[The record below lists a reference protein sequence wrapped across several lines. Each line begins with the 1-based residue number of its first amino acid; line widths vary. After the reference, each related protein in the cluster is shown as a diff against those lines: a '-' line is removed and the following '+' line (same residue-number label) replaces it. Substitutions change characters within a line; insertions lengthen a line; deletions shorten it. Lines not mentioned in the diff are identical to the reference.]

1 MNLRSSRWAVVAVA
15 AMTST
20 VFATT
25 SSHTP
30 QQPPAQAP
38 VIFTSE
44 ANVARID
51 VRITDKSGKPITDLR
66 QDEVQVLEG
75 GVGRPVL
82 MVQRIAEAGRTYAE
96 SAQRT
101 VAAEIS
107 TNQGAPRGQLYV
119 LLFDQEHITAGAEQ
133 KVRLAAERF
142 LKDTVHA
149 EDRVAIYGVPAPGP
163 ALTFTNNRAT
173 AVEQLQHIRGGLER
187 LTTGAV
193 GEMSTMEAYEVLRGN
208 ESVMTRFLITSDDTS
223 TSRASAIADMAKRQG
238 LSLDEQR
245 RLIRDNAQSIVTKF
259 DGNAR
264 RFLQI
269 AAEVLHTLRNVDG
282 RKTILLFSEGF
293 YGDNVTSET
302 RSLAAAAAE
311 VYGVIYAMDLN
322 SRFDSLGAESSGTD
336 IASEIT
342 SRTATVGSLAAETS
356 GALIPD
362 AISHLDSALGQL
374 GTPNNDY
381 YVVGFEPSH
390 DALDDR
396 NGYRKVEI
404 RVTRPNAVV
413 QTRTGYAAGLD
424 RRADNALPSLRRLAI
439 DSALAAPFG
448 HQGLKVEYTTYQSH
462 EASGSERVVLS
473 LEAELPV
480 LATGNPNSS
489 SADVVFVVR
498 DARTGRVAASG
509 SDQIALPSAPMRGRS
524 IGVAPWRVQ
533 FTLAPGDYLMRC
545 IVREPGGL
553 MGSADRQ
560 FIVRALGGPSVAPSD
575 LVLGRPSPELPVRA
589 TAYTAEPL
597 PGAVRVYGRTSS
609 QLDAVTARLELLP
622 VGGASAVI
630 GVSGVAT
637 DIRESEG
644 QALKDFVFDVPLSNV
659 PAGEYVAR
667 VELRTGTEPL
677 AELRRQ
683 VTVILGAAPAPAKA
697 APVEASAAADGSIA
711 ITLVTNADQPTASA
725 AVRQAASGVSLLKAG
740 KYAEAVAA
748 LRAAFDQDQTNA
760 PISFVLGWSL
770 RGTGA
775 NVDAVSAFRN
785 AATIAPAMIPAH
797 LALADTYLLL
807 QQPALA
813 IQALETGLT
822 AVPNSIELKR
832 MLETIKK

>member
-1 MNLRSSRWAVVAVA
+1 MQLRPSLCAALAVTFV
-15 AMTST
+15 TSLS
-20 VFATT
+20 ARAL
-25 SSHTP
+25 P
-30 QQPPAQAP
+30 QQAAAQPPQAP
-38 VIFTSE
+38 VVFTSE

-51 VRITDKSGKPITDLR
+51 VRVTDKNGKPLDDLR
-66 QDEVQVLEG
+66 ADEVQVLEG
-75 GVGRPVL
+75 GVARPILL
-82 MVQRIAEAGRTYAE
+82 MQRVAEAGRTYAE

-119 LLFDQEHITAGAEQ
+119 LLFDQEHITPGAEQ

-142 LKDTVHA
+142 LKDTVRA
-149 EDRVAIYGVPAPGP
+149 EDRVAIYGVPSPGP
-163 ALTFTNNRAT
+163 ALTFTNNRAA

-208 ESVMTRFLITSDDTS
+208 EGVMTRFLITSDDTS
-223 TSRASAIADMAKRQG
+223 TSRASAIADMAKKQG

-245 RLIRDNAQSIVTKF
+245 RLIRDNAQQIATKF

-269 AAEVLHTLRNVDG
+269 ATEVLRTLRNVDG

-293 YGDNVTSET
+293 YGDNVTSEM
-302 RSLAAAAAE
+302 RNLAAAAAE

-322 SRFDSLGAESSGTD
+322 SRFDSSGIEASGPD
-336 IASEIT
+336 IASEIN
-342 SRTATVGSLAAETS
+342 SRTSTVGSLAAETS
-356 GALIPD
+356 GELIPD
-362 AISHLDSALGQL
+362 AISHLDSALGKL

-381 YVVGFEPSH
+381 YVVGFEPSA

-396 NGYRKVEI
+396 NGYRKIEV
-404 RVTRPNAVV
+404 RVTRPGAQV

-424 RRADNALPSLRRLAI
+424 RRADNSLPSLRRLAI

-462 EASGSERVVLS
+462 DAPGAERVVLS

-480 LATGNPNSS
+480 LASGNPNSS
-489 SADVVFVVR
+489 AADVVFVVR

-509 SDQIALPSAPMRGRS
+509 SDQIALPLAPVRGRS
-524 IGVAPWRVQ
+524 TGISPWRVQ
-533 FTLAPGDYLMRC
+533 FTVPPGDYLMRC

-553 MGSADRQ
+553 VGSADRQ
-560 FIVRALGGPSVAPSD
+560 FVVRALGGPTVAPSD
-575 LVLGRPSPELPVRA
+575 LVLGRPTPELPVRA
-589 TAYTAEPL
+589 TAYTASPL
-597 PGAVRVYGRTSS
+597 PGAVRVYGRSED
-609 QLDAVTARLELLP
+609 QLGAVTARLELLP
-622 VGGASAVI
+622 VGGTSAVV

-637 DIRESEG
+637 DAREIEG
-644 QALKDFVFDVPLSNV
+644 LAARDFVFDVPMMTV

-667 VELRTGTEPL
+667 VELRTGAEPL

-683 VTVILGAAPAPAKA
+683 VTVIAGTAPPPAAPTPVAP
-697 APVEASAAADGSIA
+697 SAAAEGSIA
-711 ITLVTNADQPTASA
+711 ITLVAAAAQPTATA
-725 AVRQAASGVSLLKAG
+725 AVRQAAAGVSQLKAAQ
-740 KYAEAVAA
+740 YAEAAA
-748 LRAAFDQDQTNA
+748 TLRAAFELDQANG
-760 PISFVLGWSL
+760 PISFVLGWAL

-785 AATIAPAMIPAH
+785 AATVAPAMIPAH
-797 LALADTYLLL
+797 LALAETYMLM

-813 IQALETGLT
+813 RQALETGLA

-832 MLETIKK
+832 MLEMIKK